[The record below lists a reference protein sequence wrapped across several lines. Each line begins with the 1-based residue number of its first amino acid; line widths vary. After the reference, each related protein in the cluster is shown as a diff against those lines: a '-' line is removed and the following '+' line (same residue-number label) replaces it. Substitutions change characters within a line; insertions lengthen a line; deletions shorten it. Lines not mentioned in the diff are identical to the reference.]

1 MNITDRSLRLE
12 VAADPSAPAI
22 IHAELRRWLGR
33 EGIRGWVVED
43 LLVASD
49 EITFETIL
57 IPGVTQMDVRGDV
70 VDGVISLAIGADRRR
85 PRELRVVPFVSQIEI
100 VDDIGSE
107 LKLAYQVSDTF
118 AVRTLPDRTVVEL
131 TKIVA

>member
-1 MNITDRSLRLE
+1 MTDTDRLLRLE
-12 VAADPSAPAI
+12 VAADPSAPAVV
-22 IHAELRRWLGR
+22 HAELRRWLAR
-33 EGIRGWVVED
+33 EGVHGWVVDD

-57 IPGVTQMDVRGDV
+57 IPSVTHIDVTAEV
-70 VDGVISLAIGADRRR
+70 VDGVVNLAIGADRRR
-85 PRELRVVPFVSQIEI
+85 PRELRMVPFVSGIEI
-100 VDDIGSE
+100 VDDIGDE
-107 LKLAYQVSDTF
+107 LGLAYQVADTF

>member
-12 VAADPSAPAI
+12 VAADPSAPAV
-22 IHAELRRWLGR
+22 IHAELRRWLAR

-57 IPGVTQMDVRGDV
+57 IPGVTRIEVRGDI
-70 VDGVISLAIGADRRR
+70 VDGVVSLSLSADRRR
-85 PRELRVVPFVSQIEI
+85 PRELRVVPFVSDIEI

-107 LKLAYQVSDTF
+107 LTLAYQVSDTF
-118 AVRTLPDRTVVEL
+118 AVRTLPDRTIVEL

>member
-1 MNITDRSLRLE
+1 MNDTDRSLCLE
-12 VAADPSAPAI
+12 VAADPAAPAV
-22 IHAELRRWLGR
+22 IHAELRRWLAQ
-33 EGIRGWVVED
+33 EGVRGWVVDD

-57 IPGVTQMDVRGDV
+57 IPSVTRIDVRAEMC
-70 VDGVISLAIGADRRR
+70 DGVVNLAIGADRRR
-85 PRELRVVPFVSQIEI
+85 PRELRMVPFVSGIEI
-100 VDDIGSE
+100 VDDIGDE
-107 LKLAYQVSDTF
+107 LTISYQVADTF

>member
-1 MNITDRSLRLE
+1 MNTTDRSLRLE